1 MAARLRIQM
10 LGAYSVTLDDQPV
23 RAFRTAKT
31 RALLAFLAIEAD
43 REHSRASLATLL
55 WGELPDSAA
64 KTNLRIE
71 LSNLKSVLASHP
83 ALEIERN
90 HVCFHSRLA
99 TTDVHAFRMALQA
112 FLTLAPEMQ
121 GAALVELAKA
131 VDLYQGELLAGF
143 YLQDAIDFE
152 DWQLITREQL
162 HEQMMLVL
170 KTLQVG
176 YAEQGRWV
184 ELAEVARRQLAVVPW
199 TEAAHRY
206 LMQALAAQGE
216 TQAALAQFEKCRAIL
231 QEELGVEP
239 SPATLELAARLRRG
253 GVQGVQH
260 NLTQQLKAFVGR
272 DLEVEQLKGLIRQH
286 RVVTLLGIGGVGK
299 SHLAQTVAQNV
310 LPDFADGVW
319 FVPLTNVEAGEA
331 APERIAL
338 AIAAALNFA
347 VTDMQN
353 PLAQLAAYLAHKRSL
368 LVLDNWE
375 HLVESAP
382 PVLEVLLQN
391 NDVHVL
397 ATSRVRLMME
407 GERIFPLEGLPRP
420 EAYRLFVERG
430 RRVVPSFA
438 EQEGE
443 ANVASALQADILKIC
458 DQVAGLPLGIELAA
472 SWVEHYSVAEIGQF
486 IGDVEVQPQRTEG
499 LLHRHH
505 RLSSVFEFSW
515 QLLSPRQQQILARLS
530 VFRGGFDRVAVTTV
544 AESSLNDLSV
554 LIAHSLVQ
562 RVVAGRYNLHPLIQE
577 FAGQK
582 LERDQAETLYGRYLR
597 HYLSTLMATAP
608 TAWRTHLSIEF
619 ENIRSAWQR
628 ALHLADADTVDA
640 ALTHFCDFMR
650 QFGLLVDSNALFA
663 ETVARFEAETER
675 RELVAR
681 LLEKQAFFVRSLA
694 GLKAAAPL
702 HQRVLEH
709 TSDPTL
715 QAISQMEL
723 ANYCAEIGDW
733 ARFDRHFQLAEE
745 AGQRS
750 GDPLTY
756 IEVAESYVYLK
767 VLHFRGDFGESL
779 ARLEALLPLLD
790 AIEAAAGTPLA
801 LNVERY
807 RTRIL
812 QSIGVAAIR
821 YGDYASAMRYVQH
834 GLTLAEEGSNHQRR
848 AHLLLDLALAEQFAG
863 LYADAAAHNLEALAF
878 AEATGDIDDGALLNA
893 NLCLTLRQHGE
904 LQSALAYGLKAIEQL
919 THLGNKRIEG
929 QARNRTGHTYLALGR
944 WADAYAMYGS
954 ALEVWESMQHPNRW
968 EAVAGLAVAALHQG
982 KHDEA
987 LALANEAMGF
997 VEQHSMAG
1005 LVEPAQMLLNCETVY
1020 RTLGHGDSAR
1030 ATLLRAGEWVQ
1041 TIANRISDDGIREAY
1056 LTQRPDT
1063 RRVQAL
1069 LGESQLPAPRSE
1081 FTL

>member
-1 MAARLRIQM
+1 
-10 LGAYSVTLDDQPV
+10 
-23 RAFRTAKT
+23 
-31 RALLAFLAIEAD
+31 
-43 REHSRASLATLL
+43 
-55 WGELPDSAA
+55 
-64 KTNLRIE
+64 
-71 LSNLKSVLASHP
+71 
-83 ALEIERN
+83 
-90 HVCFHSRLA
+90 
-99 TTDVHAFRMALQA
+99 
-112 FLTLAPEMQ
+112 MQ
-121 GAALVELAKA
+121 GAALVDLAKA
-131 VDLYQGELLAGF
+131 TELYQGELLAGF
-143 YLQDAIDFE
+143 YLQDAVDFE

-162 HEQMMLVL
+162 HEQMMLAL

-184 ELAEVARRQLAVVPW
+184 DLAEIARRQLAVVPW

-206 LMQALAAQGE
+206 LIQALAAQGQ

-239 SPATLELAARLRRG
+239 SPATLELVARLRSG
-253 GVQGVQH
+253 GSQGVQH

-272 DLEVEQLKGLIRQH
+272 NLEVEQLKVLVRQH

-310 LPDFADGVW
+310 LPDFEDGVW

-338 AIAAALNFA
+338 AVAAALNFA

-353 PLAQLAAYLAHKRSL
+353 PLAQLAAHLAHKRSL

-375 HLVESAP
+375 HLVDSAP
-382 PVLEVLLQN
+382 PVLEALLQD

-420 EAYRLFVERG
+420 EAYRLFVERA

-438 EQEGE
+438 GAEGEEGKEKAEGE
-443 ANVASALQADILKIC
+443 ANAASALQADVLRIC

-486 IGDVEVQPQRTEG
+486 IGDVEVQPQRTDG

-582 LERDQAETLYGRYLR
+582 LASDQAETLYRRYLR

-608 TAWRTHLSIEF
+608 NAWRTQLSIEF

-628 ALHLADADTVDA
+628 ALEVVDADTVDA

-663 ETVARFEAETER
+663 ETVTRFEAEAGR

-681 LLEKQAFFVRSLA
+681 LLDKQAFFVRSLA

-702 HQRVLEH
+702 HQRVLDY
-709 TSDPTL
+709 TSDPQL

-733 ARFDRHFQLAEE
+733 AQFDRHVQVAEE
-745 AGQRS
+745 AGKKS
-750 GDPLTY
+750 DDPLTY
-756 IEVAESYVYLK
+756 IEVAEAHVYLK

-779 ARLEALLPLLD
+779 ARLEALLPLLET
-790 AIEAAAGTPLA
+790 IEATAGTPLA

-812 QSIGVAAIR
+812 QSIGTTAIR
-821 YGDYASAMRYVQH
+821 YGDYASALRYMRH
-834 GLTLAEEGSNHQRR
+834 ALKLAEEGSNHQRR

-863 LYADAAAHNLEALAF
+863 LYADAVAHNREALAF
-878 AEATGDIDDGALLNA
+878 AEATGDIDDGALLRA
-893 NLCLTLRQHGE
+893 NLCLTMRQHGE
-904 LQSALAYGLKAIEQL
+904 LQSALAYGLKAIEEL
-919 THLGNKRIEG
+919 AHLGNKRIEG

-954 ALEVWESMQHPNRW
+954 ALEVWNTMQHPNRF

-987 LALANEAMGF
+987 LALANETMRF
-997 VEQHSMAG
+997 VEQQALAG
-1005 LVEPAQMLLNCETVY
+1005 IVEPAQMLLNCELVY
-1020 RTLGHGDSAR
+1020 RTLGHGDTAR
-1030 ATLLRAGEWVQ
+1030 ATLLRAGEWVR
-1041 TIANRISDDGIREAY
+1041 TIAQRISDDGVREAY

-1069 LGESQLPAPRSE
+1069 LVEAQLPAPR
-1081 FTL
+1081 